1 MIRPGGI
8 FVTGLLTG
16 LLAAGLVILLTSP
29 DRSQP
34 ILLLPAPTPHPIRVH
49 VSGSVVEPGVYA
61 MAQGAI
67 VQDALRAAGGPTG
80 GTALET
86 VNLAQTIHDG
96 ERIYFP
102 SQSELATAGA
112 TAFPAVVEAAD
123 SAAGDRIDLN
133 QATAPELEMLPGIGL
148 SLAQKILDFREQ
160 QGPFRSVENLMDVPG
175 VGPAK
180 LEAVKELIFM
190 R

>member
-1 MIRPGGI
+1 
-8 FVTGLLTG
+8 
-16 LLAAGLVILLTSP
+16 
-29 DRSQP
+29 
-34 ILLLPAPTPHPIRVH
+34 
-49 VSGSVVEPGVYA
+49 